1 MIYAVFGVIVLLA
14 IYGPQW
20 WVRWVMNHYAQN
32 VADIPGTGGQLA
44 DHLIQR
50 YQLQGVQVEE
60 TGPMSDHYDPQE
72 KMVRLSPNNYHGKS
86 LTAIAVAAH
95 EVGHAIQF
103 YRKEPISHLRMKYL
117 PAVFTIKRLGIGL
130 LMFMPIVTALV
141 RVPHAAIIM
150 GGAGVLAMLVS
161 ALMYLLILPEELDAS
176 FNKALPILT
185 QGQYI
190 KPEQEASVRRILK
203 AAAYTYFAAAIADI
217 FSLWRWLGYLK
228 RFR

>member
-1 MIYAVFGVIVLLA
+1 MIYAVLGVILLFA

-20 WVRWVMNHYAQN
+20 WIQWVMRRYSQDL
-32 VADIPGTGGQLA
+32 ADIPGTGGQLA
-44 DHLIQR
+44 DHLVKR
-50 YQLQGVQVEE
+50 YQLENVKVEE
-60 TGPMSDHYDPQE
+60 TDPMRDHYDPQNQV
-72 KMVRLSPNNYHGKS
+72 VRLSPDNYHGKS

-103 YRKEPISHLRMKYL
+103 HRQEPISQLRMKYL
-117 PAVFTIKRLGIGL
+117 PTVFMIKKLGIGI

-150 GGAGVLAMLVS
+150 GAAGVVAMLVS
-161 ALMYLLILPEELDAS
+161 AIMYLFILPEELDAS

-185 QGQYI
+185 QGEYI
-190 KPEQEASVRRILK
+190 KPEQETAVRKILK
-203 AAAYTYFAAAIADI
+203 AAAYTYFAAALADI
-217 FSLWRWLGYLK
+217 LSLWRWIGYFK

>member
-1 MIYAVFGVIVLLA
+1 MIYAVLGIILLLA

-20 WVRWVMNHYAQN
+20 WVQWVMRRYSQDLP
-32 VADIPGTGGQLA
+32 DIPGTGGQLA
-44 DHLIQR
+44 DHLIKR
-50 YQLQGVQVEE
+50 YQLESVIVEE
-60 TGPMSDHYDPQE
+60 TDPMRDHYDPQN
-72 KMVRLSPNNYHGKS
+72 KVVRLSPANFHGKS

-103 YRKEPISHLRMKYL
+103 HRQEPISQLRMKYL
-117 PAVFTIKRLGIGL
+117 PMVFMIKKLGIGIL
-130 LMFMPIVTALV
+130 VFMPIVTALV

-150 GGAGVLAMLVS
+150 GAAGVVAMLVS
-161 ALMYLLILPEELDAS
+161 AIMYLFILPEELDAS

-190 KPEQEASVRRILK
+190 KSEQQVAVRKVLK
-203 AAAYTYFAAAIADI
+203 AAAYTYFAAALADI
-217 FSLWRWLGYLK
+217 LSLWRWIGYLK